1 MNEIQ
6 AVYNGKFD
14 FLNKIKISPLSR
26 AYTFSDS
33 VYEVIPFY
41 NSKIIAF
48 DKHILRLRN
57 SCKALSIAINIDA
70 TSEEIMH
77 LIRQC
82 GFKDGYVYYQ
92 ASRGVDDIRS
102 HIYKD
107 SISIETFGYVVEH
120 AFQSKSLKVM
130 FCEDLRWKRCDIKS
144 TSLLGNVMSMN
155 LASDKGCDEVI
166 MHKNDLITEGGAS
179 NVFFINNDCVHTPSL
194 SSNILPGIT
203 RELLITKIKE
213 SGVKVEEGQYTID
226 DLISAE
232 SIWLTSST
240 KGLAQVKEILDCKT
254 NLEIDNILF
263 KKCEEIYKSNFLSR
277 G

>member
-1 MNEIQ
+1 MFSNYEDRGFQ
-6 AVYNGKFD
+6 
-14 FLNKIKISPLSR
+14 
-26 AYTFSDS
+26 FSDS

-120 AFQSKSLKVM
+120 AFPSKSLKEHIVIN
-130 FCEDLRWKRCDIKS
+130 FFFK
-144 TSLLGNVMSMN
+144 TSSPVMN
-155 LASDKGCDEVI
+155 LC
-166 MHKNDLITEGGAS
+166 L
-179 NVFFINNDCVHTPSL
+179 
-194 SSNILPGIT
+194 
-203 RELLITKIKE
+203 
-213 SGVKVEEGQYTID
+213 TI
-226 DLISAE
+226 IH
-232 SIWLTSST
+232 
-240 KGLAQVKEILDCKT
+240 
-254 NLEIDNILF
+254 
-263 KKCEEIYKSNFLSR
+263 
-277 G
+277 

>member
-1 MNEIQ
+1 MNQIQ

-107 SISIETFGYVVEH
+107 SISIETFGYVVGH

-144 TSLLGNVMSMN
+144 TSLS
-155 LASDKGCDEVI
+155 
-166 MHKNDLITEGGAS
+166 
-179 NVFFINNDCVHTPSL
+179 
-194 SSNILPGIT
+194 
-203 RELLITKIKE
+203 
-213 SGVKVEEGQYTID
+213 
-226 DLISAE
+226 
-232 SIWLTSST
+232 
-240 KGLAQVKEILDCKT
+240 
-254 NLEIDNILF
+254 
-263 KKCEEIYKSNFLSR
+263 
-277 G
+277 

>member
-179 NVFFINNDCVHTPSL
+179 NVFFINNDCVYTPSL

-263 KKCEEIYKSNFLSR
+263 KKCEEIYKSNFLS
-277 G
+277 